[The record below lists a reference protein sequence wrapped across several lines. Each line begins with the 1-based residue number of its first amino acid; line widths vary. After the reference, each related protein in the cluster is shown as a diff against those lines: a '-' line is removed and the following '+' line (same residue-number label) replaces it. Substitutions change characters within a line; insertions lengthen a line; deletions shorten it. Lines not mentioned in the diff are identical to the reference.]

1 MESLQME
8 VVLIISRKWILF
20 FCVEHYATTHIH
32 HKINQR
38 DNSIYQSIK
47 THNLIILWLNCQNK
61 NKPFFYF
68 LILCNNKN
76 IIVKLHYTDVSSWK
90 VFFAKK
96 DLLNKKKWQA
106 AKCCSVECS
115 IAHTEAEY
123 HIIVRL
129 KEWVATAVCTHTVKA
144 YDSTGTIYSP
154 G

>member
-8 VVLIISRKWILF
+8 VVLTISRKWILF
-20 FCVEHYATTHIH
+20 FVLNIMQQHTFITKSTKGTIL
-32 HKINQR
+32 
-38 DNSIYQSIK
+38 NSIYQSIK
-47 THNLIILWLNCQNK
+47 AHNLIILWLNCQNK
-61 NKPFFYF
+61 NKPFIYF

-76 IIVKLHYTDVSSWK
+76 IIVKLYCTDVSSWK

-115 IAHTEAEY
+115 IAHTESEY

-144 YDSTGTIYSP
+144 
-154 G
+154 